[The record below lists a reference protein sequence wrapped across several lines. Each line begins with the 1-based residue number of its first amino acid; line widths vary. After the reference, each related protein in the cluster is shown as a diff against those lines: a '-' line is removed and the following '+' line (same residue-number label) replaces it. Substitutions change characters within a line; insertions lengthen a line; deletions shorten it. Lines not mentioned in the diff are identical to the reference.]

1 MARYT
6 SLVFF
11 LVIYG
16 CRSCLEAKRNSSTS
30 SWWGTSSP
38 GGRFLSQLQ
47 IWGASFEAL
56 TIDQLTW
63 SEKGLVMWC
72 TEWFH
77 SPNAIF
83 RGLEHGSRARSY
95 WCVKSL
101 MFDPSLLCFCCFVLC
116 RFKNGPRRL
125 LERRAA
131 ARHGRSGLLLRS
143 LEDVLQ
149 KVMSWEQM
157 NSMVDVLYWFSC
169 VFLWYSASMTC
180 FQPINQFDMF
190 RYIECRWHRHFFA
203 ENRFSHCTWSWV
215 PTDRFSP
222 GIRDYVGAVEDAT
235 DAIQAAGVRPE
246 FWRRHTAGVI
256 HVAYGGAKIIGVEQN
271 SRWWQL
277 QQTSPREKRNGSFEC
292 FWQRCFVIFCP
303 WSLGMG
309 SSYLTHIFLG
319 WGPTN

>member
-1 MARYT
+1 
-6 SLVFF
+6 
-11 LVIYG
+11 
-16 CRSCLEAKRNSSTS
+16 
-30 SWWGTSSP
+30 
-38 GGRFLSQLQ
+38 
-47 IWGASFEAL
+47 
-56 TIDQLTW
+56 
-63 SEKGLVMWC
+63 MWC

-149 KVMSWEQM
+149 KVLSWEQM

-203 ENRFSHCTWSWV
+203 ETDSLIALGVGSQPTVSHQGFATTWVQWKMPPMRS
-215 PTDRFSP
+215 
-222 GIRDYVGAVEDAT
+222 
-235 DAIQAAGVRPE
+235 RPQVCGQSSGEGTRQGSFMLLMVAQRSLGLNKTLGGGNFNKHPRRKEKWE
-246 FWRRHTAGVI
+246 FWMFLTKMFCYFLPLKSGD
-256 HVAYGGAKIIGVEQN
+256 GIILFDSYFSGLRTN
-271 SRWWQL
+271 QL
-277 QQTSPREKRNGSFEC
+277 EILWVNLAR
-292 FWQRCFVIFCP
+292 
-303 WSLGMG
+303 
-309 SSYLTHIFLG
+309 
-319 WGPTN
+319 